1 MADDI
6 FGEIYK
12 EMGAKPIIN
21 AIGSVTLLGGS
32 TPKPVVKEAMDRA
45 DAAYVNLPHLQEV
58 VGKRIAEYCNVPSA
72 YVTSGAGAALALA
85 GAAFM
90 AGNDD
95 DLIQQLPD
103 TSGMK
108 GEMLIQKC
116 QRYWYDRCVEVSGA
130 KLVEFGDE
138 LGAVESDLEN
148 AITEQTCGITWVANE
163 LSPGTVV
170 GNNIQT
176 NPLSLE
182 KVIEIAKKHGIYVLV
197 DAAAQIYPLDI
208 LGKYIRMGADA
219 QVIAAKYMGAS
230 QSVGLAL
237 GTEEMIGKI
246 ANQSFTGYEGRRIRG
261 IGRPMKV
268 DRQEIIG
275 VTVAVNEWVT
285 MNHEE
290 RLAEA
295 EQQSNV
301 MLAPLQNIKGV
312 KAEIINNIIGNQ
324 PFGVRLEIDENIVG
338 ISAAEL
344 VKKLQDL
351 DTPIWTRNGQNHE
364 ENMIKLVP
372 WALSPGQDKI
382 VGEAIAKVLQS

>member
-1 MADDI
+1 MAEDI
-6 FGEIYK
+6 LGQIYK
-12 EMGAKPIIN
+12 EMGATPVIN

-45 DAAYVNLPHLQEV
+45 DSAYIHLPHLQEV
-58 VGKRIAEYCNVPSA
+58 VGKKIAEYCNVPSA

-95 DLIQQLPD
+95 DLIQQLPN

-138 LGAVESDLEN
+138 LGAIESDLEN
-148 AITEQTCGITWVANE
+148 AITDQTCGIVWVANE

-182 KVIEIAKKHGIYVLV
+182 KVIKIAKKHGIYVLV

-237 GTEEMIGKI
+237 GTTEMIGKI

-275 VTVAVNEWVT
+275 VTVAVHEWVT

-290 RLAEA
+290 RLATA
-295 EQQSNV
+295 EKQSNT

-312 KAEIINNIIGNQ
+312 KAEIIDNIIGNQ
-324 PFGVRLEIDENIVG
+324 PFGVKLELDEKVAG
-338 ISAAEL
+338 ITAEEL
-344 VKKLQDL
+344 VEKLKSL

-372 WALSPGQDKI
+372 WALNPGEDKI
-382 VGEAIAKVLQS
+382 VGESIAKILQS

>member
-45 DAAYVNLPHLQEV
+45 DAAYVHLPHLQEV
-58 VGKRIAEYCNVPSA
+58 VGKKIAEYCNVPA
-72 YVTSGAGAALALA
+72 GYVTSGAGAALALT
-85 GAAFM
+85 GSAFM
-90 AGNDD
+90 AGNNDN
-95 DLIQQLPD
+95 LIEQLPD
-103 TSGMK
+103 TTGMK
-108 GEMLIQKC
+108 GEILIQKC
-116 QRYWYDRCVEVSGA
+116 QRYWYDRCVEGSGA
-130 KLVEFGDE
+130 KLVEFGEE
-138 LGAVESDLEN
+138 LTASESDFEN
-148 AITEQTCGITWVANE
+148 SITENTAGVLWVANE

-275 VTVAVNEWVT
+275 VTVAVHEWVT

-344 VKKLQDL
+344 VEKLQDL

-372 WALSPGQDKI
+372 WALNPGEDKI
-382 VGEAIAKVLQS
+382 VGENIAKVLQS

>member
-32 TPKPVVKEAMDRA
+32 TPKKIVKEAMDRA

-58 VGKRIAEYCNVPSA
+58 VGKKIAEYCNVPA
-72 YVTSGAGAALALA
+72 GFVTSGAGAGLALT

-90 AGNDD
+90 AGNNDN
-95 DLIQQLPD
+95 LIEQLPD
-103 TSGMK
+103 TTGMK
-108 GEMLIQKC
+108 GEILIQKC
-116 QRYWYDRCVEVSGA
+116 QRYWYDRCVEGSGA
-130 KLVEFGDE
+130 KLVEFGEE
-138 LGAVESDLEN
+138 LSASELDFEN
-148 AITEQTCGITWVANE
+148 AINENTAGVLWVANE

-208 LGKYIRMGADA
+208 LGKYVRMGADA

-237 GTEEMIGKI
+237 GTTEMIEKI

-275 VTVAVNEWVT
+275 VTVAVHEWVT

-290 RLAEA
+290 RLAIA
-295 EQQSNV
+295 EDQSRV
-301 MLAPLQNIKGV
+301 MLAPLQNIEGV
-312 KAEIINNIIGNQ
+312 NAEIIDNIIGNQ
-324 PFGVRLEIDENIVG
+324 PFGVKLELDPNKAKM
-338 ISAAEL
+338 SAAEL
-344 VKKLQDL
+344 VEKLQEL

-364 ENMIKLVP
+364 ENTIKLVP
-372 WALSPGQDKI
+372 WALNDGEDKI
-382 VGEAIAKVLQS
+382 VGENIASILKS

>member
-1 MADDI
+1 MAEDI
-6 FGEIYK
+6 LGQIYK
-12 EMGAKPIIN
+12 EMGATPVIN

-45 DAAYVNLPHLQEV
+45 DSAYIHLPHLQEV
-58 VGKRIAEYCNVPSA
+58 VGKKIAEYCNVPSA

-138 LGAVESDLEN
+138 LGAIESDFEN
-148 AITEQTCGITWVANE
+148 AITEQTCGIVWVANE

-182 KVIEIAKKHGIYVLV
+182 KVIKIAKKHGIYVLV

-237 GTEEMIGKI
+237 GTTEMIEKN

-275 VTVAVNEWVT
+275 VTIAVHEWVT

-290 RLAEA
+290 RLAIA
-295 EQQSNV
+295 EKQSNT

-312 KAEIINNIIGNQ
+312 KAEIIDNIIGNQ
-324 PFGVRLEIDENIVG
+324 PFGVKLELDEEVAG
-338 ISAAEL
+338 ISAEEL
-344 VKKLQDL
+344 VEKLKSL

-372 WALSPGQDKI
+372 WALNPGEDKI
-382 VGEAIAKVLQS
+382 VGESIAKILQS

>member
-1 MADDI
+1 MAEDI
-6 FGEIYK
+6 LGQIYK
-12 EMGAKPIIN
+12 EMGATPVIN

-45 DAAYVNLPHLQEV
+45 DSAYIHLPHLQEV
-58 VGKRIAEYCNVPSA
+58 VGKKIAEYCNVPSA

-90 AGNDD
+90 TGNDD
-95 DLIQQLPD
+95 DLIQQLPN

-138 LGAVESDLEN
+138 LGAIESDFEN
-148 AITEQTCGITWVANE
+148 AITEQTCGIVWVANE

-208 LGKYIRMGADA
+208 LGKYVRMGADA

-237 GTEEMIGKI
+237 GTTEMIEKI

-275 VTVAVNEWVT
+275 VTVAVHEWVT

-290 RLAEA
+290 RLAIA
-295 EQQSNV
+295 EDQSRV
-301 MLAPLQNIKGV
+301 MLAPLQNIEGV
-312 KAEIINNIIGNQ
+312 NAEIIDNIIGNQ
-324 PFGVRLEIDENIVG
+324 PFGVKLELDPNKAKM
-338 ISAAEL
+338 SAAEL
-344 VKKLQDL
+344 VVKLQEL

-364 ENMIKLVP
+364 ENTIKLVP
-372 WALSPGQDKI
+372 WALNDGEDKI
-382 VGEAIAKVLQS
+382 VGENIANILK

>member
-95 DLIQQLPD
+95 DLIQQLPN

-344 VKKLQDL
+344 VEKLQDL

>member
-58 VGKRIAEYCNVPSA
+58 VGKKIADYCNVPSA

-95 DLIQQLPD
+95 DLIQQLPN

-138 LGAVESDLEN
+138 LGAIESDLEN

-182 KVIEIAKKHGIYVLV
+182 KVVEIAKKHGIYVLV

-275 VTVAVNEWVT
+275 VTVAVHEWVT

-344 VKKLQDL
+344 VEKLQDL

>member
-1 MADDI
+1 MAEDI
-6 FGEIYK
+6 LGQIYK
-12 EMGAKPIIN
+12 EMGATPVIN

-45 DAAYVNLPHLQEV
+45 DSAYIHLPHLQEV
-58 VGKRIAEYCNVPSA
+58 VGKKIAEYCNVPSA

-95 DLIQQLPD
+95 DLIQQLPN

-138 LGAVESDLEN
+138 LGAIESDLEN
-148 AITEQTCGITWVANE
+148 AITDQTCGIVWVANE

-275 VTVAVNEWVT
+275 VTVAVHEWVT

-290 RLAEA
+290 RLAIA
-295 EQQSNV
+295 EQQSNA

-344 VKKLQDL
+344 VEKLQDL

-372 WALSPGQDKI
+372 WALNPGEDKI
-382 VGEAIAKVLQS
+382 VGESIAKVLQS

>member
-58 VGKRIAEYCNVPSA
+58 VGKKIADYCNVPSA

-95 DLIQQLPD
+95 DLIQQLPN

-116 QRYWYDRCVEVSGA
+116 QRYWYDRCIEVSGA

-338 ISAAEL
+338 ISAAKL
-344 VKKLQDL
+344 VEKLQDL

>member
-58 VGKRIAEYCNVPSA
+58 VGKKIADYCNVPSA

-95 DLIQQLPD
+95 DLIQQLPN

-116 QRYWYDRCVEVSGA
+116 QRYWYDRCIEVSGA

-275 VTVAVNEWVT
+275 VTVAVHEWVT

>member
-6 FGEIYK
+6 LGQIYK
-12 EMGAKPIIN
+12 EMGATPVIN

-45 DAAYVNLPHLQEV
+45 DSAYIHLPHLQEV
-58 VGKRIAEYCNVPSA
+58 VGKKIAEYCNVPSA

-138 LGAVESDLEN
+138 LGAIESDFEN
-148 AITEQTCGITWVANE
+148 AITEQTCGIVWVANE

-182 KVIEIAKKHGIYVLV
+182 KVIKIAKKHGIYVLV

-237 GTEEMIGKI
+237 GTTEMIEKI

-275 VTVAVNEWVT
+275 VTIAVHEWVT

-290 RLAEA
+290 RLAIA
-295 EQQSNV
+295 EKQSNT

-312 KAEIINNIIGNQ
+312 KAEIIDNIIGNQ
-324 PFGVRLEIDENIVG
+324 PFGVKLELDEEVAG
-338 ISAAEL
+338 ISAEEL
-344 VKKLQDL
+344 VEKLKSL

-372 WALSPGQDKI
+372 WALNPGEDKI
-382 VGEAIAKVLQS
+382 VGESIAKILQS

>member
-1 MADDI
+1 
-6 FGEIYK
+6 
-12 EMGAKPIIN
+12 
-21 AIGSVTLLGGS
+21 
-32 TPKPVVKEAMDRA
+32 
-45 DAAYVNLPHLQEV
+45 
-58 VGKRIAEYCNVPSA
+58 
-72 YVTSGAGAALALA
+72 
-85 GAAFM
+85 M

-95 DLIQQLPD
+95 NLIQQLPD

-108 GEMLIQKC
+108 GEILIQKC

-130 KLVEFGDE
+130 KLVEFGEE
-138 LGAVESDLEN
+138 LSASESDFEGAINEN
-148 AITEQTCGITWVANE
+148 TAGVLWVANE

-182 KVIEIAKKHGIYVLV
+182 KVIEIAKKNNIYVLV

-208 LGKYIRMGADA
+208 LGKYVRMGADA

-237 GTEEMIGKI
+237 GTTEMIEKI

-275 VTVAVNEWVT
+275 VTVAVHEWVT

-290 RLAEA
+290 RLAIA
-295 EQQSNV
+295 EEQSRV
-301 MLAPLQNIKGV
+301 MLEPLKNIPGV
-312 KAEIINNIIGNQ
+312 NAEIIDNIIGNQ
-324 PFGVRLEIDENIVG
+324 PFGVKLEIDENTVG
-338 ISAAEL
+338 ISAEEL
-344 VKKLQDL
+344 VEKLKDL

-364 ENMIKLVP
+364 ENTIKLVP
-372 WALSPGQDKI
+372 WALNPGEDKV
-382 VGEAIAKVLQS
+382 VGENIAKVLKK

>member
-95 DLIQQLPD
+95 DLIQQLPN

>member
-116 QRYWYDRCVEVSGA
+116 QSYWYDRCVEVSGA

>member
-58 VGKRIAEYCNVPSA
+58 VGKKIADYCNVPSA

-275 VTVAVNEWVT
+275 VTVAVHEWVT

-344 VKKLQDL
+344 VEKLQDL

>member
-58 VGKRIAEYCNVPSA
+58 VGKKIADYCNVPSA

-95 DLIQQLPD
+95 DLIQQLPN

-116 QRYWYDRCVEVSGA
+116 QRYWYDRCIEVSGA

-344 VKKLQDL
+344 VEKLQDL

-372 WALSPGQDKI
+372 WALSPGEDKI
-382 VGEAIAKVLQS
+382 VGETIAKVLQS

>member
-58 VGKRIAEYCNVPSA
+58 VGKRIADYCNVPSA

-95 DLIQQLPD
+95 DLIQQLPN

-116 QRYWYDRCVEVSGA
+116 QRYWYDRCIEVSGA

-344 VKKLQDL
+344 VEKLQDL

>member
-58 VGKRIAEYCNVPSA
+58 VGKKIADYCNVPSA

-95 DLIQQLPD
+95 DLIQQLPN

-116 QRYWYDRCVEVSGA
+116 QRYWYDRCIEVSGA

-344 VKKLQDL
+344 VQKLQDL

>member
-1 MADDI
+1 
-6 FGEIYK
+6 
-12 EMGAKPIIN
+12 
-21 AIGSVTLLGGS
+21 
-32 TPKPVVKEAMDRA
+32 MDRA

-95 DLIQQLPD
+95 DLIQQLPN

-344 VKKLQDL
+344 VEKLQDL

>member
-130 KLVEFGDE
+130 KLVDFGDE
-138 LGAVESDLEN
+138 KGASESDFEN
-148 AITEQTCGITWVANE
+148 AITDKTCGITWVANE

-170 GNNIQT
+170 GNNIMT

-182 KVIEIAKKHGIYVLV
+182 KVIEIAKKHNIYVLV

-208 LGKYIRMGADA
+208 LGKYVRMGADA

-237 GTEEMIGKI
+237 GTNEMIGKI

-275 VTVAVNEWVT
+275 VTVAVHEWVT

-290 RLAEA
+290 RLALA
-295 EQQSNV
+295 ETQSNV
-301 MLAPLQNIKGV
+301 MLTPLQNIEGV
-312 KAEIINNIIGNQ
+312 KAEIVDNIIGNQ
-324 PFGVRLEIDENIVG
+324 PFGVKVEIDENITG
-338 ISAAEL
+338 ISAEDL
-344 VKKLQDL
+344 VEKLKSL
-351 DTPIWTRNGQNHE
+351 NTPIWTRNGQNHE
-364 ENMIKLVP
+364 GNTIKLVP
-372 WALSPGQDKI
+372 WALNPGEDKI
-382 VGEAIAKVLQS
+382 VGESIAKLLQS

>member
-58 VGKRIAEYCNVPSA
+58 VGKKIADYCNVPSA

-95 DLIQQLPD
+95 DLIQQLPN

-116 QRYWYDRCVEVSGA
+116 QRYWYDRCIEVSGA

-344 VKKLQDL
+344 VEKLQDL

>member
-1 MADDI
+1 
-6 FGEIYK
+6 
-12 EMGAKPIIN
+12 
-21 AIGSVTLLGGS
+21 
-32 TPKPVVKEAMDRA
+32 
-45 DAAYVNLPHLQEV
+45 
-58 VGKRIAEYCNVPSA
+58 
-72 YVTSGAGAALALA
+72 
-85 GAAFM
+85 
-90 AGNDD
+90 
-95 DLIQQLPD
+95 
-103 TSGMK
+103 
-108 GEMLIQKC
+108 
-116 QRYWYDRCVEVSGA
+116 
-130 KLVEFGDE
+130 
-138 LGAVESDLEN
+138 
-148 AITEQTCGITWVANE
+148 
-163 LSPGTVV
+163 
-170 GNNIQT
+170 
-176 NPLSLE
+176 
-182 KVIEIAKKHGIYVLV
+182 
-197 DAAAQIYPLDI
+197 
-208 LGKYIRMGADA
+208 
-219 QVIAAKYMGAS
+219 
-230 QSVGLAL
+230 
-237 GTEEMIGKI
+237 
-246 ANQSFTGYEGRRIRG
+246 
-261 IGRPMKV
+261 MKV

-344 VKKLQDL
+344 VEKLQDL

>member
-6 FGEIYK
+6 LGQIYK
-12 EMGAKPIIN
+12 EMGATPVIN

-45 DAAYVNLPHLQEV
+45 DSAYIHLPHLQEV
-58 VGKRIAEYCNVPSA
+58 VGKKIAEYCNVPSA

-138 LGAVESDLEN
+138 LGAIESDFEN
-148 AITEQTCGITWVANE
+148 AITEQTCGIVWVANE

-182 KVIEIAKKHGIYVLV
+182 KVIKIAKKHGIYVLV

-237 GTEEMIGKI
+237 GTTEMIEKI

-275 VTVAVNEWVT
+275 VTIAVHEWVT

-290 RLAEA
+290 RLAMA
-295 EQQSNV
+295 EKQSNT

-312 KAEIINNIIGNQ
+312 KAEIIDNIIGNQ
-324 PFGVRLEIDENIVG
+324 PFGVKLELDEEVAG
-338 ISAAEL
+338 ISAEEL
-344 VKKLQDL
+344 VEKLKSL

-372 WALSPGQDKI
+372 WALNPGEDKI
-382 VGEAIAKVLQS
+382 VGESIAKILQS

>member
-32 TPKPVVKEAMDRA
+32 TPKPVVKESMDRA

-58 VGKRIAEYCNVPSA
+58 VGKKIADYCNVPSA

-95 DLIQQLPD
+95 DLIQQLPN

-116 QRYWYDRCVEVSGA
+116 QRYWYDRCIEVSGA

-344 VKKLQDL
+344 VEKLQDL

>member
-58 VGKRIAEYCNVPSA
+58 VGKKIADYCNVPSA

-95 DLIQQLPD
+95 DLIQQLPN

-116 QRYWYDRCVEVSGA
+116 QRYWYDRCIEVSGA

>member
-1 MADDI
+1 MANDI

-58 VGKRIAEYCNVPSA
+58 VGKKIAEYCNVPSA

-95 DLIQQLPD
+95 DLIQQLPN

-138 LGAVESDLEN
+138 LGAIESDLEN
-148 AITEQTCGITWVANE
+148 AITEQTCGIIWVANE

-237 GTEEMIGKI
+237 GTTEMIGKI

-275 VTVAVNEWVT
+275 VTVAVHEWVT

-290 RLAEA
+290 RLAMA

-312 KAEIINNIIGNQ
+312 KAEIIDNIIGNQ
-324 PFGVRLEIDENIVG
+324 PFGVKLEIDENIVG
-338 ISAAEL
+338 ISAEEL
-344 VKKLQDL
+344 VEKLKDL

-372 WALSPGQDKI
+372 WALNPGEDKI
-382 VGEAIAKVLQS
+382 VGENIAKVLQS

>member
-1 MADDI
+1 M
-6 FGEIYK
+6 
-12 EMGAKPIIN
+12 
-21 AIGSVTLLGGS
+21 
-32 TPKPVVKEAMDRA
+32 
-45 DAAYVNLPHLQEV
+45 
-58 VGKRIAEYCNVPSA
+58 
-72 YVTSGAGAALALA
+72 TSGAGAALALA

-95 DLIQQLPD
+95 DLIQQLPN

-138 LGAVESDLEN
+138 LGAIESDLEN
-148 AITEQTCGITWVANE
+148 AITDQTCGIVWVANE

-182 KVIEIAKKHGIYVLV
+182 KVIEIAKKHNIYVLV

-275 VTVAVNEWVT
+275 VTIAVHEWVT
-285 MNHEE
+285 IC
-290 RLAEA
+290 LLYTSDAA
-295 EQQSNV
+295 
-301 MLAPLQNIKGV
+301 
-312 KAEIINNIIGNQ
+312 
-324 PFGVRLEIDENIVG
+324 DE
-338 ISAAEL
+338 
-344 VKKLQDL
+344 
-351 DTPIWTRNGQNHE
+351 
-364 ENMIKLVP
+364 
-372 WALSPGQDKI
+372 
-382 VGEAIAKVLQS
+382 

>member
-58 VGKRIAEYCNVPSA
+58 VGKKIADYCNVPSA

-95 DLIQQLPD
+95 DLIQQLPN

-116 QRYWYDRCVEVSGA
+116 QRYWYDRCIEVSGA
-130 KLVEFGDE
+130 KLIEFGDE

-344 VKKLQDL
+344 VEKLQDL

>member
-6 FGEIYK
+6 LGQIYK
-12 EMGAKPIIN
+12 EMGATPVIN

-45 DAAYVNLPHLQEV
+45 DSAYIHLPHLQEV
-58 VGKRIAEYCNVPSA
+58 VGKKIAEYCNVPSA

-95 DLIQQLPD
+95 ALIQQLPD

-138 LGAVESDLEN
+138 LGAIESDFEN
-148 AITEQTCGITWVANE
+148 AITEQTCGIVWVANE

-182 KVIEIAKKHGIYVLV
+182 KVIKIAKKHGIYVLV

-237 GTEEMIGKI
+237 GTTEMIEKI

-275 VTVAVNEWVT
+275 VTIAVHEWVT

-290 RLAEA
+290 RLAIA
-295 EQQSNV
+295 EKQSNT

-312 KAEIINNIIGNQ
+312 KAEIIDNIIGNQ
-324 PFGVRLEIDENIVG
+324 PFGVKLELDEEVAG
-338 ISAAEL
+338 ISAEEL
-344 VKKLQDL
+344 VEKLKSL

-372 WALSPGQDKI
+372 WALNPGEDKI
-382 VGEAIAKVLQS
+382 VGESIAKILQS

>member
-344 VKKLQDL
+344 VEKLQDL

-364 ENMIKLVP
+364 GNMIKLVP
-372 WALSPGQDKI
+372 WALSPGEDKI
-382 VGEAIAKVLQS
+382 VGETIAKVLQS

>member
-58 VGKRIAEYCNVPSA
+58 VGKKIAEYCNVPSA

-95 DLIQQLPD
+95 DLIQQLPN

-116 QRYWYDRCVEVSGA
+116 QRYWYDRCIEVSGA

-344 VKKLQDL
+344 VEKLQDL

>member
-1 MADDI
+1 MASDI
-6 FGEIYK
+6 FGDIYK

-32 TPKPVVKEAMDRA
+32 TPKPIVKEAMDRA
-45 DAAYVNLPHLQEV
+45 DSTYVNLPQLQEV
-58 VGKRIAEYCNVPSA
+58 VGKKIAEYCNVPA
-72 YVTSGAGAALALA
+72 GFVTSGAGAGLALT

-95 DLIQQLPD
+95 NLIQQLPD

-108 GEMLIQKC
+108 GEILIQKC

-130 KLVEFGDE
+130 KLVEFGEE
-138 LGAVESDLEN
+138 LSASESDFEGAINEN
-148 AITEQTCGITWVANE
+148 TAGVLWVANE

-182 KVIEIAKKHGIYVLV
+182 KVIEIAKKNNIYVLV

-208 LGKYIRMGADA
+208 LGKYVRMGADA

-237 GTEEMIGKI
+237 GTTEMIQKI

-275 VTVAVNEWVT
+275 VTVAVHEWVT

-290 RLAEA
+290 RLAMA
-295 EQQSNV
+295 EEQSRV
-301 MLAPLQNIKGV
+301 MLEPLKNIPGV
-312 KAEIINNIIGNQ
+312 NAEIIDNIIGNQ
-324 PFGVRLEIDENIVG
+324 PFGVKLEIDENTTG
-338 ISAAEL
+338 ISAEEL
-344 VKKLQDL
+344 VEKLKDL

-364 ENMIKLVP
+364 ENTIKLVP
-372 WALSPGQDKI
+372 WALNPGEDKV
-382 VGEAIAKVLQS
+382 VGENIAKVLKK

>member
-95 DLIQQLPD
+95 DLIQQLPN

-275 VTVAVNEWVT
+275 VTVAVHEWVT

-344 VKKLQDL
+344 VEKLQDL

>member
-95 DLIQQLPD
+95 DLIQQLPN

-116 QRYWYDRCVEVSGA
+116 QRYWYDRCIEVSGA

-344 VKKLQDL
+344 VEKLQDL

>member
-58 VGKRIAEYCNVPSA
+58 VGKKIADYCNVPSA

-95 DLIQQLPD
+95 DLIQQLPN

-116 QRYWYDRCVEVSGA
+116 QRYWYDRCIEVSGA

-182 KVIEIAKKHGIYVLV
+182 KVVEIAKKHGIYVLV

-344 VKKLQDL
+344 VQKLQDL

>member
-58 VGKRIAEYCNVPSA
+58 VGKKIADYCNVPSA

-95 DLIQQLPD
+95 DLIQQLPN

-116 QRYWYDRCVEVSGA
+116 QRYWYDRCIEVSGA

-170 GNNIQT
+170 GNNIMT

-182 KVIEIAKKHGIYVLV
+182 KVIEIAKKHNIYVLV

-208 LGKYIRMGADA
+208 LGKYVRMGADA

-237 GTEEMIGKI
+237 GTNEMIGKI